1 MANVAYGSLPFKEQI
16 EFFRRKANVPTNSY
30 ADIYNNEHDYAFV
43 VAGANRN
50 ALLNDFR
57 AAIDKAI
64 NQGSTLEEFRKD
76 FAEIVEKHGWSYNG
90 GFNWRTRIIYETNLN
105 SSYQAGRY
113 QQLRDAKF
121 PYMEYLH
128 SDYVEHP
135 RELHESWDHLVLDF
149 NDPWWNTHFPP
160 NGYGCQ
166 CRVRGRTK
174 GDLKR
179 MGKDGPD
186 TAPSI
191 NWVDRVIG
199 ENSSNPRIVRVP
211 EGIDPSFEHI
221 PGKSRL
227 EHFVPEPL
235 DDALVTA
242 AESPGVPNQRA
253 FGELSAPRLVNID
266 RLITQKLT
274 DDDYVNLFLN
284 EFGANLT
291 NPVVFRDVTGEP
303 LVISKSLFTVKKTG
317 KTKVTKLGREKYLL
331 LLADALKEP
340 DEIWTRL
347 EWIAALQKS
356 VVRRRYIARYLID
369 GELKPML
376 SVFEV
381 GDDGWIGVTAFAAER
396 ENYLESLRIG
406 VNVYQRK

>member
-1 MANVAYGSLPFKEQI
+1 MANLSFGSLPFKEQI
-16 EFFRRKANVPTNSY
+16 EFFRRKANVPTNGY
-30 ADIYNNEHDYAFV
+30 ADIYNSEHDYAFV

-57 AAIDKAI
+57 VAIDKAI
-64 NQGSTLEEFRKD
+64 SQGTTLEEFRKD

-135 RELHESWDHLVLDF
+135 RELHQSWDHLVLNF

-179 MGKDGPD
+179 MGKNQPD
-186 TAPSI
+186 KAPTI

-199 ENSSNPRIVRVP
+199 ENSGNPRIVRVP
-211 EGIDPSFEHI
+211 EGVDPSFEHI
-221 PGKSRL
+221 PGQSRL
-227 EHFVPEPL
+227 DNFVPNPL
-235 DDALVTA
+235 DTDPTLKRGLPSSKATDEWPAIREV
-242 AESPGVPNQRA
+242 SKN
-253 FGELSAPRLVNID
+253 RLLEKGLTEEDYANI
-266 RLITQKLT
+266 
-274 DDDYVNLFLN
+274 FLN
-284 EFGANLT
+284 EFGATLT
-291 NPVVFRDVTGEP
+291 KPAIFKDVAGDA
-303 LVISKSLFTVKKTG
+303 LVIGKQLFTVSKTG
-317 KTKVTKLGREKYLL
+317 ELKVTKRGREQFLL
-331 LLADALKEP
+331 LLADSLKLP
-340 DEIWTRL
+340 DEIWTRM
-347 EWIAALQKS
+347 EYFDHLQKS
-356 VVRRRYIARYLID
+356 VVRRRYISRFMID
-369 GELKPML
+369 GEVKPML
-376 SVFEV
+376 AVFEV
-381 GDDGWIGVTAFAAER
+381 GDDGWLGVTTFAPD
-396 ENYLESLRIG
+396 NPDYLEQLRVG
-406 VNVYQRK
+406 VRVFKRT

>member
-16 EFFRRKANVPTNSY
+16 EFFRRKINIPTNSY

-64 NQGSTLEEFRKD
+64 SQGTTLEEFRKD

-90 GFNWRTRIIYETNLN
+90 SFNWRSRVIYETNLN

-121 PYMEYLH
+121 PYLEYLH

-135 RELHESWDHLVLDF
+135 RELHESWNHLVLNF
-149 NDPWWNTHFPP
+149 NDPWWDSHFPP

-179 MGKDGPD
+179 MGKDAPD
-186 TAPSI
+186 TAPTI

-199 ENSSNPRIVRVP
+199 ENSDDPRIVRVP

-221 PGKSRL
+221 PGQTRL
-227 EHFVPEPL
+227 DTFVPNPL
-235 DDALVTA
+235 DSDPTLKL
-242 AESPGVPNQRA
+242 GVPSVKAVDEWPSIREVSKN
-253 FGELSAPRLVNID
+253 RL
-266 RLITQKLT
+266 LEKGLT
-274 DDDYVNLFLN
+274 EEDYATIFLN
-284 EFGANLT
+284 QFGATLT
-291 NPVVFRDVTGEP
+291 NPAIFRDVAGEA
-303 LVISKSLFTVKKTG
+303 LVIGKQLFTVSKTG
-317 KTKVTKLGREKYLL
+317 ELKVTKRGHEQFLL
-331 LLADALKEP
+331 LLADSLKLP
-340 DEIWTRL
+340 DEIWTRM
-347 EWIAALQKS
+347 EYFDHLQKS
-356 VVRRRYIARYLID
+356 VVRRRYISRVRID
-369 GELKPML
+369 GEDKPML
-376 SVFEV
+376 AIFEV
-381 GDDGWIGVTAFAAER
+381 GDDGWLGVTTFAPD
-396 ENYLESLRIG
+396 NPDYLEQLRVGIR
-406 VNVYQRK
+406 VFKRQ

>member
-1 MANVAYGSLPFKEQI
+1 MTNITYGSLPFKEQI

-57 AAIDKAI
+57 AAVDKAI
-64 NQGSTLEEFRKD
+64 SEGTTLDEFRQD

-90 GFNWRTRIIYETNLN
+90 SFNWRTRIIYETNLN

-121 PYMEYLH
+121 PYLEYLH

-135 RELHESWDHLVLDF
+135 RELHESWNHLVLDF

-179 MGKDGPD
+179 MGKNGPD
-186 TAPSI
+186 TAPVI

-199 ENSSNPRIVRVP
+199 ENSGNPRIVRVP

-221 PGKSRL
+221 PGQSRL
-227 EHFVPEPL
+227 DNFVPNPL
-235 DDALVTA
+235 DTDPTLKRGLPSSKATDEWPAIREV
-242 AESPGVPNQRA
+242 SKN
-253 FGELSAPRLVNID
+253 RLLEKGLTEEDYANI
-266 RLITQKLT
+266 
-274 DDDYVNLFLN
+274 FLN
-284 EFGANLT
+284 EFGATLT
-291 NPVVFRDVTGEP
+291 KPAIFKDVAGDA
-303 LVISKSLFTVKKTG
+303 LAIGKQLFTVSKTG
-317 KTKVTKLGREKYLL
+317 ELKVTKRGREQFLL
-331 LLADALKEP
+331 LLADSLKLP
-340 DEIWTRL
+340 DEIWIRM
-347 EWIAALQKS
+347 EYFDHLQKS
-356 VVRRRYIARYLID
+356 VVRRCYISRFMID
-369 GELKPML
+369 GEIKPML
-376 SVFEV
+376 AVFEV
-381 GDDGWIGVTAFAAER
+381 GDDGWLGVTTFSPDNPE
-396 ENYLESLRIG
+396 YLEQLRVGIR
-406 VNVYQRK
+406 VFKRA

>member
-64 NQGSTLEEFRKD
+64 SQGTTLDEFRQD
-76 FAEIVEKHGWSYNG
+76 FAEIVERHGWSYNG
-90 GFNWRTRIIYETNLN
+90 SFNWRSRIIYETNLN

-135 RELHESWDHLVLDF
+135 RELHQSWNHLVLNF
-149 NDPWWNTHFPP
+149 NDPWWDSHFPP

-186 TAPSI
+186 AAPTI

-199 ENSSNPRIVRVP
+199 ENSGNPRIVRVP

-221 PGKSRL
+221 PGQSRL
-227 EHFVPEPL
+227 DTFVPNPL
-235 DDALVTA
+235 DSDPTLKR
-242 AESPGVPNQRA
+242 GVPSVRA
-253 FGELSAPRLVNID
+253 TDEWPSIREVSKNRLLEKGLTEEDYANI
-266 RLITQKLT
+266 
-274 DDDYVNLFLN
+274 FLN
-284 EFGANLT
+284 EFGATLT
-291 NPVVFRDVTGEP
+291 NPAIFKDVAGEA
-303 LVISKSLFTVKKTG
+303 LVIGKQLFTVSKTG
-317 KTKVTKLGREKYLL
+317 ELKVTKRGREQFLL
-331 LLADALKEP
+331 LLADSLKLP
-340 DEIWTRL
+340 DEIWTRM
-347 EWIAALQKS
+347 EYFDHLQKS
-356 VVRRRYIARYLID
+356 VVRRRYISRFMID
-369 GELKPML
+369 GEIKPML
-376 SVFEV
+376 AVFEV
-381 GDDGWIGVTAFAAER
+381 GDDGWLGVTTFAPD
-396 ENYLESLRIG
+396 NPDYLEQLRVGIR
-406 VNVYQRK
+406 VFKRK

>member
-16 EFFRRKANVPTNSY
+16 EFFRRKINIPTNSY

-50 ALLNDFR
+50 ALLNDFH

-64 NQGSTLEEFRKD
+64 SQGTTLDEFRQD

-90 GFNWRTRIIYETNLN
+90 SFNWRSRVIYETNLN

-113 QQLRDAKF
+113 QQLRDAQF

-135 RELHESWDHLVLDF
+135 RELHQSWNHLVLNF
-149 NDPWWNTHFPP
+149 NDPWWDSHFPP

-186 TAPSI
+186 TAPTI

-199 ENSSNPRIVRVP
+199 ENSDNPRIVRVP

-221 PGKSRL
+221 PGQTRL
-227 EHFVPEPL
+227 DTFVPNPL
-235 DDALVTA
+235 DSDPTLKL
-242 AESPGVPNQRA
+242 GVPSVKAVDEWPSIREVSKN
-253 FGELSAPRLVNID
+253 RL
-266 RLITQKLT
+266 LEKGLT
-274 DDDYVNLFLN
+274 EEDYATIFLN
-284 EFGANLT
+284 QFGATLT
-291 NPVVFRDVTGEP
+291 NPAIFRDVAGEA
-303 LVISKSLFTVKKTG
+303 LVIGKQLFTVSKTG
-317 KTKVTKLGREKYLL
+317 ELKVTKRGHEQFLL
-331 LLADALKEP
+331 LLADSLKLP
-340 DEIWTRL
+340 DEIWTRM
-347 EWIAALQKS
+347 EYFDHLQKS
-356 VVRRRYIARYLID
+356 VVRRRYISRVRID
-369 GELKPML
+369 GEDKPML
-376 SVFEV
+376 AIFEV
-381 GDDGWIGVTAFAAER
+381 GDDGWLGVTTFAPD
-396 ENYLESLRIG
+396 NPYYLEQLRVGIR
-406 VNVYQRK
+406 VFKRQ

>member
-16 EFFRRKANVPTNSY
+16 EFFRRKINIPTNSY

-64 NQGSTLEEFRKD
+64 SQGTTLDEFRQD

-90 GFNWRTRIIYETNLN
+90 SFNWRSRVIYETNLN

-121 PYMEYLH
+121 PYLEYLH

-135 RELHESWDHLVLDF
+135 RELHESWNHLVLNF
-149 NDPWWNTHFPP
+149 NDPWWDSHFPP

-186 TAPSI
+186 AAPTI

-199 ENSSNPRIVRVP
+199 ENSDNPRIVRVP

-221 PGKSRL
+221 PGQTRL
-227 EHFVPEPL
+227 DTFVPNPL
-235 DDALVTA
+235 DSDPTLKL
-242 AESPGVPNQRA
+242 GVPSVKAVDEWPSIREVSKN
-253 FGELSAPRLVNID
+253 RL
-266 RLITQKLT
+266 LEKGLT
-274 DDDYVNLFLN
+274 EEDYATIFLN
-284 EFGANLT
+284 QFGATLT
-291 NPVVFRDVTGEP
+291 NPAIFRDVAGEA
-303 LVISKSLFTVKKTG
+303 LVIGKQLFTVSKTG
-317 KTKVTKLGREKYLL
+317 ELKVTKRGHEQFLL
-331 LLADALKEP
+331 LLADSLKLP
-340 DEIWTRL
+340 DEIWTRM
-347 EWIAALQKS
+347 EYFDHLQKS
-356 VVRRRYIARYLID
+356 VVRRRYISRIRID
-369 GELKPML
+369 GEDKPML
-376 SVFEV
+376 AIFEV
-381 GDDGWIGVTAFAAER
+381 GDDGWLGVTTFAPD
-396 ENYLESLRIG
+396 NPDYLEQLRVGIR
-406 VNVYQRK
+406 VFKRK

>member
-1 MANVAYGSLPFKEQI
+1 MVNVAYGSLPFKEQI

-30 ADIYNNEHDYAFV
+30 VDIYNNEHDYAFV

-64 NQGSTLEEFRKD
+64 SQGTTLEEFRKD

-90 GFNWRTRIIYETNLN
+90 SFSWRTRIIYETNLN

-121 PYMEYLH
+121 PYLEYLH

-135 RELHESWDHLVLDF
+135 RELHQSWDHLVLNF

-199 ENSSNPRIVRVP
+199 ENSGNPRTVRVP

-221 PGKSRL
+221 PGQSRL
-227 EHFVPEPL
+227 DTFVPNPL
-235 DDALVTA
+235 DSDPTLKR
-242 AESPGVPNQRA
+242 GVPSVRA
-253 FGELSAPRLVNID
+253 ADEWPSIREVSKKRLLEKGLTEEDYANI
-266 RLITQKLT
+266 
-274 DDDYVNLFLN
+274 FLN
-284 EFGANLT
+284 EFGATLT
-291 NPVVFRDVTGEP
+291 NSAIFNDVTDEA
-303 LVISKSLFTVKKTG
+303 LVIGKQLFTVSKTG
-317 KTKVTKLGREKYLL
+317 ELKVTKRGREQFLL
-331 LLADALKEP
+331 LLADSLKLP
-340 DEIWTRL
+340 DEIWTRM
-347 EWIAALQKS
+347 EYFDHLQKS
-356 VVRRRYIARYLID
+356 VVRRRYISRFMID
-369 GELKPML
+369 GEVKPML
-376 SVFEV
+376 AVFEV
-381 GDDGWIGVTAFAAER
+381 GDDGWLGVTTFAPD
-396 ENYLESLRIG
+396 NPDYLEQLRVGIR
-406 VNVYQRK
+406 VFKRK

>member
-1 MANVAYGSLPFKEQI
+1 MVNVAYGSLPFKEQI

-30 ADIYNNEHDYAFV
+30 VDIYNNEHDYAFV

-64 NQGSTLEEFRKD
+64 SQGTTLDEFRKD
-76 FAEIVEKHGWSYNG
+76 FAEIVERHGWSYNG

-135 RELHESWDHLVLDF
+135 RELHQSWDHLVLDF

-179 MGKDGPD
+179 MGKNQPD
-186 TAPSI
+186 KAPTI

-199 ENSSNPRIVRVP
+199 ENSGNPRIARVP

-221 PGKSRL
+221 PGQSRL
-227 EHFVPEPL
+227 DNFVPNPL
-235 DDALVTA
+235 DTDPTLKRGLPSSKATDEWPAIREV
-242 AESPGVPNQRA
+242 SKN
-253 FGELSAPRLVNID
+253 RLLEKGLTEEDYANI
-266 RLITQKLT
+266 
-274 DDDYVNLFLN
+274 FLN
-284 EFGANLT
+284 EFGATLT
-291 NPVVFRDVTGEP
+291 KPAIFKDVAGDA
-303 LVISKSLFTVKKTG
+303 LVIGKQLFTVSKTG
-317 KTKVTKLGREKYLL
+317 ELKVTKRGREQFLL
-331 LLADALKEP
+331 LLADSLKLP
-340 DEIWTRL
+340 DEIWTRM
-347 EWIAALQKS
+347 EYFDHLQKS
-356 VVRRRYIARYLID
+356 VVRRRYISRFMID
-369 GELKPML
+369 GEVKPML
-376 SVFEV
+376 AVFEV
-381 GDDGWIGVTAFAAER
+381 GDDGWLGVTTFAPD
-396 ENYLESLRIG
+396 NPDYLEQLRVG
-406 VNVYQRK
+406 VRVFKRT

>member
-16 EFFRRKANVPTNSY
+16 EFFRRKINIPTNSY

-64 NQGSTLEEFRKD
+64 SQGTTLEEFRKD

-90 GFNWRTRIIYETNLN
+90 SFNWRSRVIYETNLN

-121 PYMEYLH
+121 PYLEYLH

-135 RELHESWDHLVLDF
+135 RELHESWNHLVLNF
-149 NDPWWNTHFPP
+149 NDPWWDSHFPP

-186 TAPSI
+186 TAPTI

-199 ENSSNPRIVRVP
+199 ENSDDPRIVRVP

-221 PGKSRL
+221 PGQTRL
-227 EHFVPEPL
+227 DTFVPNPL
-235 DDALVTA
+235 DSDPTLKL
-242 AESPGVPNQRA
+242 GVPSVKAVDEWPSIREVSKN
-253 FGELSAPRLVNID
+253 RL
-266 RLITQKLT
+266 LEKGLT
-274 DDDYVNLFLN
+274 EEDYATIFLN
-284 EFGANLT
+284 QFGATLT
-291 NPVVFRDVTGEP
+291 NPAIFRDVAGEA
-303 LVISKSLFTVKKTG
+303 LVIGKQLFTVSKTG
-317 KTKVTKLGREKYLL
+317 ELKVTKRGHEQFLL
-331 LLADALKEP
+331 LLADSLKLP
-340 DEIWTRL
+340 DEIWTRM
-347 EWIAALQKS
+347 EYFDHLQKS
-356 VVRRRYIARYLID
+356 VVRRRYISRVRID
-369 GELKPML
+369 GEDKPML
-376 SVFEV
+376 AIFEV
-381 GDDGWIGVTAFAAER
+381 GDDGWLGVTTFAPD
-396 ENYLESLRIG
+396 NPDYLEQLRVGIR
-406 VNVYQRK
+406 VFKRQ

>member
-1 MANVAYGSLPFKEQI
+1 MDNVAYGSLPFKEQI
-16 EFFRRKANVPTNSY
+16 EFFRRKANVPTNGY
-30 ADIYNNEHDYAFV
+30 ADIYNSEHDYAFV

-64 NQGSTLEEFRKD
+64 SQGTTLDGFRKD

-90 GFNWRTRIIYETNLN
+90 SFNWRTRIIYETNLN

-135 RELHESWDHLVLDF
+135 RELHQSWDHLVLDF

-191 NWVDRVIG
+191 NWVDKVIG
-199 ENSSNPRIVRVP
+199 VNSDNPRIVRVP

-221 PGKSRL
+221 PGQSRL
-227 EHFVPEPL
+227 DNFVPNPL
-235 DDALVTA
+235 DTDPTLKRGLPSSKATDEWPAIREV
-242 AESPGVPNQRA
+242 SKN
-253 FGELSAPRLVNID
+253 RLLEKVLTEEDYANI
-266 RLITQKLT
+266 
-274 DDDYVNLFLN
+274 FLN
-284 EFGANLT
+284 EFGATLT
-291 NPVVFRDVTGEP
+291 KPAIFKDVAGDA
-303 LVISKSLFTVKKTG
+303 LVIGKQLFTVSKTG
-317 KTKVTKLGREKYLL
+317 ELKVTKRGREQFLL
-331 LLADALKEP
+331 LLADSLKLP
-340 DEIWTRL
+340 DEIWTRM
-347 EWIAALQKS
+347 EYFDHLQKS
-356 VVRRRYIARYLID
+356 VVRRRYISRFMID
-369 GELKPML
+369 GEVKPML
-376 SVFEV
+376 AVFEV
-381 GDDGWIGVTAFAAER
+381 GDDGWLGVTTFAPD
-396 ENYLESLRIG
+396 NPDYLEQLRVG
-406 VNVYQRK
+406 VRVFNRT

>member
-16 EFFRRKANVPTNSY
+16 EFFRRKINIPTNSY

-64 NQGSTLEEFRKD
+64 SQGTTLDEFRQD

-90 GFNWRTRIIYETNLN
+90 SFNWRSRVIYETNLN

-113 QQLRDAKF
+113 QQLRDAQF

-135 RELHESWDHLVLDF
+135 RELHQSWNHLVLNF
-149 NDPWWNTHFPP
+149 NDPWWDSHFPP

-186 TAPSI
+186 TAPTI
-191 NWVDRVIG
+191 NWVDRAIG
-199 ENSSNPRIVRVP
+199 ENSDNPRIVRVP

-221 PGKSRL
+221 PGQTRL
-227 EHFVPEPL
+227 DTFVPNPL
-235 DDALVTA
+235 DSDPTLKL
-242 AESPGVPNQRA
+242 GVPSVKAVDEWPSIREVSKN
-253 FGELSAPRLVNID
+253 RL
-266 RLITQKLT
+266 LEKGLT
-274 DDDYVNLFLN
+274 EEDYATIFLN
-284 EFGANLT
+284 QFGATLT
-291 NPVVFRDVTGEP
+291 NPAIFRDVAGEA
-303 LVISKSLFTVKKTG
+303 LVIGKQLFTVSKTG
-317 KTKVTKLGREKYLL
+317 ELKVTKRGHEQFLL
-331 LLADALKEP
+331 LLADSLKLP
-340 DEIWTRL
+340 DEIWTRM
-347 EWIAALQKS
+347 EYFDHLQKS
-356 VVRRRYIARYLID
+356 VVRRRYISRIRID
-369 GELKPML
+369 GEDKPML
-376 SVFEV
+376 AIFEV
-381 GDDGWIGVTAFAAER
+381 GDDGWLGVTTFAPD
-396 ENYLESLRIG
+396 NPDYLEQLRVGIR
-406 VNVYQRK
+406 VFKRQ

>member
-16 EFFRRKANVPTNSY
+16 EFFRRKANVPTNGY
-30 ADIYNNEHDYAFV
+30 ADIYNSEHDYAFV

-57 AAIDKAI
+57 AAINKAI
-64 NQGSTLEEFRKD
+64 SQGSTLEEFRKD

-90 GFNWRTRIIYETNLN
+90 SFNWRTRIIYETNLN
-105 SSYQAGRY
+105 STYQAGRY

-128 SDYVEHP
+128 SNYVEHP
-135 RELHESWDHLVLDF
+135 RELHQSWDHLVLDF

-191 NWVDRVIG
+191 NWVDKVIG
-199 ENSSNPRIVRVP
+199 ENSDNPRIVRVP

-221 PGKSRL
+221 PGQSRL
-227 EHFVPEPL
+227 DNFVPNPL
-235 DDALVTA
+235 DTDPTLKRGLPSSKATDEWPAIREV
-242 AESPGVPNQRA
+242 SKN
-253 FGELSAPRLVNID
+253 RLLEKGLTEEDYANI
-266 RLITQKLT
+266 
-274 DDDYVNLFLN
+274 FLN
-284 EFGANLT
+284 EFGATLN
-291 NPVVFRDVTGEP
+291 NPTIFKDVAGEA
-303 LVISKSLFTVKKTG
+303 LVIGKQLFTVSKTG
-317 KTKVTKLGREKYLL
+317 ELKVTKRGREQFLL
-331 LLADALKEP
+331 LLADSLKLP
-340 DEIWTRL
+340 DEIWTRM
-347 EWIAALQKS
+347 EYFDHLQKS
-356 VVRRRYIARYLID
+356 VVRRRYISRFMID
-369 GELKPML
+369 GEIKPML
-376 SVFEV
+376 AVFEV
-381 GDDGWIGVTAFAAER
+381 GDDGWLGVTTFAPDTPE
-396 ENYLESLRIG
+396 YLEQLRVG
-406 VNVYQRK
+406 VRVFKRT

>member
-30 ADIYNNEHDYAFV
+30 ADIYNDEHDYAFV

-64 NQGSTLEEFRKD
+64 SQGTTLDEFRKD
-76 FAEIVEKHGWSYNG
+76 FAEIVERHGWSYNG
-90 GFNWRTRIIYETNLN
+90 GFNWRSRVIYETNLN

-113 QQLRDAKF
+113 QQLRDAQF

-135 RELHESWDHLVLDF
+135 RELHQSWNHLVLNF
-149 NDPWWNTHFPP
+149 NDPWWDSHFPP

-186 TAPSI
+186 TAPTI
-191 NWVDRVIG
+191 NWVDRAIG
-199 ENSSNPRIVRVP
+199 ENSDNPRIVRVP

-221 PGKSRL
+221 PGQTRL
-227 EHFVPEPL
+227 DTFVPNPL
-235 DDALVTA
+235 DSDPTLKL
-242 AESPGVPNQRA
+242 GVPSVKAVDEWPSIREVSKN
-253 FGELSAPRLVNID
+253 RL
-266 RLITQKLT
+266 LEKGLT
-274 DDDYVNLFLN
+274 EEDYATIFLN
-284 EFGANLT
+284 QFGATLT
-291 NPVVFRDVTGEP
+291 NPAIFRDVAGEA
-303 LVISKSLFTVKKTG
+303 LVIGKQLFTVSKTG
-317 KTKVTKLGREKYLL
+317 ELKVTKRGHEQFLL
-331 LLADALKEP
+331 LLADSLKLP
-340 DEIWTRL
+340 DEIWTRM
-347 EWIAALQKS
+347 EYFDHLQKS
-356 VVRRRYIARYLID
+356 VVRRRYISRIRID
-369 GELKPML
+369 GEDKPML
-376 SVFEV
+376 AIFEV
-381 GDDGWIGVTAFAAER
+381 GDDGWLGVTTFAPD
-396 ENYLESLRIG
+396 NPDYLEQLRVGIR
-406 VNVYQRK
+406 VFKRQ

>member
-16 EFFRRKANVPTNSY
+16 EFFRRKANVPTKSY
-30 ADIYNNEHDYAFV
+30 ADIYNSEHDYAFV

-64 NQGSTLEEFRKD
+64 SQGTTLEEFRKN

-90 GFNWRTRIIYETNLN
+90 SFNWRSRVIYETNLN

-135 RELHESWDHLVLDF
+135 RELHQSWNHLVLNF
-149 NDPWWNTHFPP
+149 NDPWWDSHFPP

-186 TAPSI
+186 AAPTI

-199 ENSSNPRIVRVP
+199 ENSGDPRIVRVP

-221 PGKSRL
+221 PGQTRL
-227 EHFVPEPL
+227 DTFVPNPL
-235 DDALVTA
+235 DSDPTLKL
-242 AESPGVPNQRA
+242 GVPSVKAVDEWPSIREVSKN
-253 FGELSAPRLVNID
+253 RL
-266 RLITQKLT
+266 LEKGLT
-274 DDDYVNLFLN
+274 EEDYATIFLN
-284 EFGANLT
+284 QFGATLT
-291 NPVVFRDVTGEP
+291 NPAIFRNVAGEA
-303 LVISKSLFTVKKTG
+303 LVIGKQLFTVSKTG
-317 KTKVTKLGREKYLL
+317 ELKVTKRGHEQFLL
-331 LLADALKEP
+331 LLADSLKLP
-340 DEIWTRL
+340 DEIWTRM
-347 EWIAALQKS
+347 EYFDHLQKS
-356 VVRRRYIARYLID
+356 VVRRRYISRIRID
-369 GELKPML
+369 GEDKPML
-376 SVFEV
+376 AIFEV
-381 GDDGWIGVTAFAAER
+381 GDDGWLGVTTFAPD
-396 ENYLESLRIG
+396 NPDYLEQLRVGIR
-406 VNVYQRK
+406 VFKRQ

>member
-1 MANVAYGSLPFKEQI
+1 MVNVAYGSLPFKEQI

-30 ADIYNNEHDYAFV
+30 VDIYNNEHDYAFV

-64 NQGSTLEEFRKD
+64 SQGTTLDEFRKD
-76 FAEIVEKHGWSYNG
+76 FAEIVERHGWSYNG

-113 QQLRDAKF
+113 QQLRDSKF
-121 PYMEYLH
+121 PYLEYLH

-135 RELHESWDHLVLDF
+135 RELHQSWDHLVLDF

-179 MGKDGPD
+179 MGKNQPD
-186 TAPSI
+186 KAPTI

-199 ENSSNPRIVRVP
+199 ENSGNPRIVRLP

-221 PGKSRL
+221 PGQSRL
-227 EHFVPEPL
+227 DNFVPNPL
-235 DDALVTA
+235 DTDPTLKRGLPSSKATDEWPAIREV
-242 AESPGVPNQRA
+242 SKN
-253 FGELSAPRLVNID
+253 RLLEKGLTEEDYANI
-266 RLITQKLT
+266 
-274 DDDYVNLFLN
+274 FLN
-284 EFGANLT
+284 EFGATLT
-291 NPVVFRDVTGEP
+291 NPAIFKDVAGDA
-303 LVISKSLFTVKKTG
+303 LVIGKQLFTVSKTG
-317 KTKVTKLGREKYLL
+317 ELKVTKRGREQFLL
-331 LLADALKEP
+331 LLADSLKLP
-340 DEIWTRL
+340 DEIWTRM
-347 EWIAALQKS
+347 EYFDHLQKS
-356 VVRRRYIARYLID
+356 VVRRRYISRFMID
-369 GELKPML
+369 GEVKPML
-376 SVFEV
+376 AVFEV
-381 GDDGWIGVTAFAAER
+381 GDDGWLGVTTFAPDNPE
-396 ENYLESLRIG
+396 YLEQLRVG
-406 VNVYQRK
+406 VRVFKR

>member
-1 MANVAYGSLPFKEQI
+1 MDNVAYGSLPFKEQI
-16 EFFRRKANVPTNSY
+16 EFFRRKANVPTNGY
-30 ADIYNNEHDYAFV
+30 ADIYNSEHDYAFV

-64 NQGSTLEEFRKD
+64 SQGTTLDGFRKD

-90 GFNWRTRIIYETNLN
+90 SFNWRTRIIYETNLN

-135 RELHESWDHLVLDF
+135 RELHQSWDHLVLDF

-191 NWVDRVIG
+191 NWVDKVIG
-199 ENSSNPRIVRVP
+199 VNSDNPRIVRVP

-221 PGKSRL
+221 PGQSRL
-227 EHFVPEPL
+227 DNFVPNPL
-235 DDALVTA
+235 DTDPTLKRGLPSSKATDEWPAIREV
-242 AESPGVPNQRA
+242 SKN
-253 FGELSAPRLVNID
+253 RLLEKVLTEEDYANI
-266 RLITQKLT
+266 
-274 DDDYVNLFLN
+274 FLN
-284 EFGANLT
+284 EFGATLT
-291 NPVVFRDVTGEP
+291 KPAIFKDVAGDA
-303 LVISKSLFTVKKTG
+303 LVIGKQLFTVSKTG
-317 KTKVTKLGREKYLL
+317 ELKVTKRGREQFLL
-331 LLADALKEP
+331 LLADSLKLP
-340 DEIWTRL
+340 DEIWTRM
-347 EWIAALQKS
+347 EYFDHLQKS
-356 VVRRRYIARYLID
+356 VVRRRYISRFMID
-369 GELKPML
+369 GEVKPML
-376 SVFEV
+376 AVFEV
-381 GDDGWIGVTAFAAER
+381 GDDGWLGVTTFSPDNPE
-396 ENYLESLRIG
+396 YLEQLRVG
-406 VNVYQRK
+406 VRVFKR

>member
-16 EFFRRKANVPTNSY
+16 EFFRRKINIPTNSY

-64 NQGSTLEEFRKD
+64 SQGTTLDEFRQD

-90 GFNWRTRIIYETNLN
+90 SFNWRSRVIYETNLN

-113 QQLRDAKF
+113 QQLRDAQF

-135 RELHESWDHLVLDF
+135 RELHQSWNHLVLNF
-149 NDPWWNTHFPP
+149 NDPWWDSHFPP

-186 TAPSI
+186 TAPTI
-191 NWVDRVIG
+191 NWVDRAIG
-199 ENSSNPRIVRVP
+199 ENSDNPRIVRVP

-221 PGKSRL
+221 PGQTRL
-227 EHFVPEPL
+227 DTFVPNPL
-235 DDALVTA
+235 DSDPTLKL
-242 AESPGVPNQRA
+242 GVPSVKAVDEWPSIREVSKN
-253 FGELSAPRLVNID
+253 RL
-266 RLITQKLT
+266 LEKGLT
-274 DDDYVNLFLN
+274 EEDYATIFLN
-284 EFGANLT
+284 QFGATLT
-291 NPVVFRDVTGEP
+291 NPAIFRDVAGEAI
-303 LVISKSLFTVKKTG
+303 VIGKQLFTVSKTG
-317 KTKVTKLGREKYLL
+317 ELKVTKRGHEQFLL
-331 LLADALKEP
+331 LLADSLKLP
-340 DEIWTRL
+340 DEIWTRM
-347 EWIAALQKS
+347 EYFDHLQKS
-356 VVRRRYIARYLID
+356 VVRRRYISRIRID
-369 GELKPML
+369 GEDKPML
-376 SVFEV
+376 AIFEV
-381 GDDGWIGVTAFAAER
+381 GDDGWLGVTTFAPD
-396 ENYLESLRIG
+396 NPDYLEQLRVGIR
-406 VNVYQRK
+406 VFKRQ

>member
-30 ADIYNNEHDYAFV
+30 ADIYNSEHDYAFV

-64 NQGSTLEEFRKD
+64 SQGTTLEEFRKD

-90 GFNWRTRIIYETNLN
+90 SFNWRSRVIYETNLN

-135 RELHESWDHLVLDF
+135 RELHQSWNHLVLNF
-149 NDPWWNTHFPP
+149 NDPWWDSHFPP

-166 CRVRGRTK
+166 CRVRGRTT

-179 MGKDGPD
+179 MGKNGPD
-186 TAPSI
+186 TAPTI
-191 NWVDRVIG
+191 NWIDRVIG
-199 ENSSNPRIVRVP
+199 ENSGDPRIVRVP

-221 PGKSRL
+221 PGQSRL
-227 EHFVPEPL
+227 DTFVPNPL
-235 DDALVTA
+235 DSVPTLKL
-242 AESPGVPNQRA
+242 GVPSVKADEWPSIREVSKN
-253 FGELSAPRLVNID
+253 RLLEKGLTEEDYANI
-266 RLITQKLT
+266 
-274 DDDYVNLFLN
+274 FLN
-284 EFGANLT
+284 EFGATLT
-291 NPVVFRDVTGEP
+291 NPAIFKDVAGEA
-303 LVISKSLFTVKKTG
+303 LVIGKQLFTVSKTG
-317 KTKVTKLGREKYLL
+317 ELKVTKRRREQFLL
-331 LLADALKEP
+331 LLADSLKLP
-340 DEIWTRL
+340 DEIWTRM
-347 EWIAALQKS
+347 EYFDHLQKS
-356 VVRRRYIARYLID
+356 VVRRRYISRFMID
-369 GELKPML
+369 GEVKPML
-376 SVFEV
+376 AVFEV
-381 GDDGWIGVTAFAAER
+381 GDDGWLGVTTFAPD
-396 ENYLESLRIG
+396 NPDYLEQLRVG
-406 VNVYQRK
+406 VRVFKRT

>member
-121 PYMEYLH
+121 PYLEYLH

-135 RELHESWDHLVLDF
+135 RELHQSWDHLVLDF

-166 CRVRGRTK
+166 CRVRGRTT

-179 MGKDGPD
+179 MGKDKPD
-186 TAPSI
+186 RAPLI
-191 NWVDRVIG
+191 HWQDKFIG
-199 ENSSNPRIVRVP
+199 ENSDNPRIVRVP

-221 PGKSRL
+221 PGQSRL
-227 EHFVPEPL
+227 DTFVPNPL
-235 DDALVTA
+235 DSDPTLKR
-242 AESPGVPNQRA
+242 GVPSIKA
-253 FGELSAPRLVNID
+253 
-266 RLITQKLT
+266 T
-274 DDDYVNLFLN
+274 DDWPSIREVSKNRILEKGLTEEDYANIFLN
-284 EFGANLT
+284 EFGATLT
-291 NPVVFRDVTGEP
+291 NPAIFKDVAGEA
-303 LVISKSLFTVKKTG
+303 LVIGKQLFTVNKTG
-317 KTKVTKLGREKYLL
+317 ELKVTKRGREQFLL
-331 LLADALKEP
+331 LLADSLKLP
-340 DEIWTRL
+340 DEIWTRM
-347 EWIAALQKS
+347 EYFDHLQKS
-356 VVRRRYIARYLID
+356 VVRRRYISRFMID
-369 GELKPML
+369 GEIKPML
-376 SVFEV
+376 AVFEV
-381 GDDGWIGVTAFAAER
+381 GDDGWLGVTTFAPDTPD
-396 ENYLESLRIG
+396 YLEQLRVG
-406 VNVYQRK
+406 VRVFKRK

>member
-16 EFFRRKANVPTNSY
+16 EFFRRKINIPTNSY

-64 NQGSTLEEFRKD
+64 SQGTTLEEFRKD

-90 GFNWRTRIIYETNLN
+90 SFNWRSRVIYETNLN

-135 RELHESWDHLVLDF
+135 RELHQSWNHLVLNF
-149 NDPWWNTHFPP
+149 NDPWWDSHFPP

-186 TAPSI
+186 TAPTI

-199 ENSSNPRIVRVP
+199 ENSDNPRIVRVP

-221 PGKSRL
+221 PGQTRL
-227 EHFVPEPL
+227 DTFVPNPL
-235 DDALVTA
+235 DSVPTLKL
-242 AESPGVPNQRA
+242 GVPSVKADEWPSIREVSKN
-253 FGELSAPRLVNID
+253 RLLEKGLTEEDYANI
-266 RLITQKLT
+266 
-274 DDDYVNLFLN
+274 FLN
-284 EFGANLT
+284 EFGATLT
-291 NPVVFRDVTGEP
+291 NPAIFKDVAGEA
-303 LVISKSLFTVKKTG
+303 LVIGKQLFTVSKTG
-317 KTKVTKLGREKYLL
+317 ELKVTKRRREQFLL
-331 LLADALKEP
+331 LLADSLKLP
-340 DEIWTRL
+340 DEIWTRM
-347 EWIAALQKS
+347 EYFDHLQKS
-356 VVRRRYIARYLID
+356 VVRRRYISRFMID
-369 GELKPML
+369 GEVKPML
-376 SVFEV
+376 AVFEV
-381 GDDGWIGVTAFAAER
+381 GDDGWLGVTTFAPD
-396 ENYLESLRIG
+396 NPDYLEQLRVG
-406 VNVYQRK
+406 VRVFKRT

>member
-64 NQGSTLEEFRKD
+64 SQGTTIEEFRTD
-76 FAEIVEKHGWSYNG
+76 FAEIVERHGWSYNG

-113 QQLRDAKF
+113 QQLKDAKF

-135 RELHESWDHLVLDF
+135 RELHESWDHLVLNF
-149 NDPWWNTHFPP
+149 NDSWWDTHFPP

-166 CRVRGRTK
+166 CRVRGRTT

-179 MGKDGPD
+179 MGKNQPD
-186 TAPSI
+186 KAPSI
-191 NWVDRVIG
+191 NWVDKVIG
-199 ENSSNPRIVRVP
+199 ENSGNPRIVRVP

-221 PGKSRL
+221 PGQSRL
-227 EHFVPEPL
+227 DNFVTNPL
-235 DDALVTA
+235 DTDPTLKRGLPSSKATDEWPAIRKV
-242 AESPGVPNQRA
+242 SKN
-253 FGELSAPRLVNID
+253 RLLEKGLTEEDYANI
-266 RLITQKLT
+266 
-274 DDDYVNLFLN
+274 FLN
-284 EFGANLT
+284 EFGATLT
-291 NPVVFRDVTGEP
+291 KPAIFKDVAGDA
-303 LVISKSLFTVKKTG
+303 LVIGKQLFTVSKTG
-317 KTKVTKLGREKYLL
+317 ELKVTKRGREQFLL
-331 LLADALKEP
+331 LLADSLKLP
-340 DEIWTRL
+340 DEIWTRM
-347 EWIAALQKS
+347 EYFDHLQKS
-356 VVRRRYIARYLID
+356 VVRRRYISRFMID
-369 GELKPML
+369 GEVKPML
-376 SVFEV
+376 AVFEV
-381 GDDGWIGVTAFAAER
+381 GDDGWLGVTTFSPDNPE
-396 ENYLESLRIG
+396 YLEQLRVG
-406 VNVYQRK
+406 VRVFKR

>member
-1 MANVAYGSLPFKEQI
+1 MVNVAYGSLPFKEQI

-30 ADIYNNEHDYAFV
+30 VDIYNNEHDYAFV

-64 NQGSTLEEFRKD
+64 SQGTTLDEFRKD
-76 FAEIVEKHGWSYNG
+76 FAEIVERHGWSYNG

-135 RELHESWDHLVLDF
+135 RELHQSWDHLVLDF

-179 MGKDGPD
+179 MGKNQPD
-186 TAPSI
+186 KAPTI

-199 ENSSNPRIVRVP
+199 ENSGNPRIVRLP

-221 PGKSRL
+221 PGQSRL
-227 EHFVPEPL
+227 DNFVPNPL
-235 DDALVTA
+235 DADPTLKR
-242 AESPGVPNQRA
+242 GVPSSKATDEWPAIR
-253 FGELSAPRLVNID
+253 EVSKTRLLEKGLTEEDYANI
-266 RLITQKLT
+266 
-274 DDDYVNLFLN
+274 FLN
-284 EFGANLT
+284 EFGATLT
-291 NPVVFRDVTGEP
+291 NPAIFKDVAGDA
-303 LVISKSLFTVKKTG
+303 LVIGKQLFTVSKTG
-317 KTKVTKLGREKYLL
+317 ELKVTKRDREQFLL
-331 LLADALKEP
+331 LLADSLKLP
-340 DEIWTRL
+340 DEIWTRM
-347 EWIAALQKS
+347 EYFDHLQKS
-356 VVRRRYIARYLID
+356 VVRRRYISRFMID
-369 GELKPML
+369 GEVKPML
-376 SVFEV
+376 AVFEV
-381 GDDGWIGVTAFAAER
+381 GDDGWLGVTTFAPDNPE
-396 ENYLESLRIG
+396 YLEQLRVG
-406 VNVYQRK
+406 VRVFKR

>member
-16 EFFRRKANVPTNSY
+16 EFFRRKINIPTNSY

-64 NQGSTLEEFRKD
+64 SQGTTLDEFRQD

-90 GFNWRTRIIYETNLN
+90 SFNWRSRVIYETNLN

-113 QQLRDAKF
+113 QQLRDAQF

-135 RELHESWDHLVLDF
+135 RELHQSWNHLVLNF
-149 NDPWWNTHFPP
+149 NDPWWDSHFPP

-186 TAPSI
+186 AAPTI

-199 ENSSNPRIVRVP
+199 ENSDNPRIVRVP

-221 PGKSRL
+221 PGQTRL
-227 EHFVPEPL
+227 DTFVPNPL
-235 DDALVTA
+235 DSDPTLKL
-242 AESPGVPNQRA
+242 GVPSVKAVDEWPSIREVSKN
-253 FGELSAPRLVNID
+253 RL
-266 RLITQKLT
+266 LEKGLT
-274 DDDYVNLFLN
+274 EEDYATIFLN
-284 EFGANLT
+284 QFGATLT
-291 NPVVFRDVTGEP
+291 NPAIFRDVAGEA
-303 LVISKSLFTVKKTG
+303 LVIGKQLFTVSKTG
-317 KTKVTKLGREKYLL
+317 ELKVTKRGHEQFLL
-331 LLADALKEP
+331 LLADSLKLP
-340 DEIWTRL
+340 DEIWTRM
-347 EWIAALQKS
+347 EYFDHLQKS
-356 VVRRRYIARYLID
+356 VVRRRYISRIRID
-369 GELKPML
+369 GEDKPML
-376 SVFEV
+376 AIFEV
-381 GDDGWIGVTAFAAER
+381 GDDGWLGVTTFAPD
-396 ENYLESLRIG
+396 NPYYLEQLRVGIR
-406 VNVYQRK
+406 VFKRQ

>member
-1 MANVAYGSLPFKEQI
+1 MVNVAYGSLPFKEQI

-30 ADIYNNEHDYAFV
+30 VDIYNNEHDYAFV

-57 AAIDKAI
+57 VAIDKAI
-64 NQGSTLEEFRKD
+64 SQGTTLEEFRKD

-90 GFNWRTRIIYETNLN
+90 SFNWRSRVIYETNLN

-135 RELHESWDHLVLDF
+135 RELHQSWDHLVLDF

-166 CRVRGRTK
+166 CRVRGRTA

-179 MGKDGPD
+179 MGKNGPD
-186 TAPSI
+186 TAPVI

-199 ENSSNPRIVRVP
+199 ENSGNPRIVRVP

-221 PGKSRL
+221 PGQSRL
-227 EHFVPEPL
+227 DTFVPNPL
-235 DDALVTA
+235 DSDPTLKR
-242 AESPGVPNQRA
+242 GVPSIKAVDDWPSIREVNKQRLLEKGLTEEDYA
-253 FGELSAPRLVNID
+253 NI
-266 RLITQKLT
+266 
-274 DDDYVNLFLN
+274 FLN
-284 EFGANLT
+284 EFGATLT
-291 NPVVFRDVTGEP
+291 NAAIFKDVAGEA
-303 LVISKSLFTVKKTG
+303 LVIGKQLFTVSKTG
-317 KTKVTKLGREKYLL
+317 ELKVTKRGREQFLL
-331 LLADALKEP
+331 LLADSLKLP
-340 DEIWTRL
+340 DEIWTRM
-347 EWIAALQKS
+347 EYFDHLQKS
-356 VVRRRYIARYLID
+356 VVRRRYISRFMID
-369 GELKPML
+369 GEIKPML
-376 SVFEV
+376 AVFEV
-381 GDDGWIGVTAFAAER
+381 GDDGWLGVTTFAPDNPE
-396 ENYLESLRIG
+396 YLEQLRVGIR
-406 VNVYQRK
+406 VFKRA

>member
-16 EFFRRKANVPTNSY
+16 EFFRRKANVPTNGY
-30 ADIYNNEHDYAFV
+30 ADIYNSEHDYAFV

-64 NQGSTLEEFRKD
+64 SQGTTLDGFRKD

-90 GFNWRTRIIYETNLN
+90 SFNWRTRIIYETNLN

-135 RELHESWDHLVLDF
+135 RELHQSWDHLVLDF

-191 NWVDRVIG
+191 NWVDKVIG
-199 ENSSNPRIVRVP
+199 ENSDNPRIVRVP

-221 PGKSRL
+221 PGQSRL
-227 EHFVPEPL
+227 DNFVPNPL
-235 DDALVTA
+235 DTDPTLKRGLPSSKATDEWPAIREV
-242 AESPGVPNQRA
+242 SKN
-253 FGELSAPRLVNID
+253 RLLEKGLTEEDYANI
-266 RLITQKLT
+266 
-274 DDDYVNLFLN
+274 FLN
-284 EFGANLT
+284 EFGATLT
-291 NPVVFRDVTGEP
+291 KPAIFKDVAGDA
-303 LVISKSLFTVKKTG
+303 LVIGKQLFTVSKTG
-317 KTKVTKLGREKYLL
+317 ELKVTKRGREQFLL
-331 LLADALKEP
+331 LLADSLKLP
-340 DEIWTRL
+340 DEIWTRM
-347 EWIAALQKS
+347 EYFDHLQKS
-356 VVRRRYIARYLID
+356 VVRRRYISRFMID
-369 GELKPML
+369 GEIKPML
-376 SVFEV
+376 AVFEV
-381 GDDGWIGVTAFAAER
+381 GDDGWLGVTTFAPD
-396 ENYLESLRIG
+396 NPDYLEQLRVG
-406 VNVYQRK
+406 VRVFKRT

>member
-16 EFFRRKANVPTNSY
+16 EFFRRKINIPTNSY

-64 NQGSTLEEFRKD
+64 SQGTTLEEFRKD

-90 GFNWRTRIIYETNLN
+90 SFSWRTRIIYETNLN

-121 PYMEYLH
+121 PYLEYLH

-135 RELHESWDHLVLDF
+135 RELHQSWDHLVLNF

-166 CRVRGRTK
+166 CRIRGRTK

-199 ENSSNPRIVRVP
+199 ENSGNPRIVRVP

-221 PGKSRL
+221 PGQSRL
-227 EHFVPEPL
+227 DNFVPNPL
-235 DDALVTA
+235 DTDPTLKRGLPSSKATDEWPAIREV
-242 AESPGVPNQRA
+242 SKN
-253 FGELSAPRLVNID
+253 RLLEKGLTEEDYANI
-266 RLITQKLT
+266 
-274 DDDYVNLFLN
+274 FLN
-284 EFGANLT
+284 EFGATLT
-291 NPVVFRDVTGEP
+291 KPAIFKDVAGEA
-303 LVISKSLFTVKKTG
+303 LVIGKQLFTVSKTG
-317 KTKVTKLGREKYLL
+317 ELKVTKRGREQFLL
-331 LLADALKEP
+331 LLADSLKLP
-340 DEIWTRL
+340 DEIWTRM
-347 EWIAALQKS
+347 EYFDHLQKS
-356 VVRRRYIARYLID
+356 VVRRRYISRFMID
-369 GELKPML
+369 GEIKPML
-376 SVFEV
+376 AVFEV
-381 GDDGWIGVTAFAAER
+381 GDDGWLGVTTFAPDNPE
-396 ENYLESLRIG
+396 YLEQLRVG
-406 VNVYQRK
+406 VRVFKRT

>member
-16 EFFRRKANVPTNSY
+16 EFFRRKINIPTNSY

-64 NQGSTLEEFRKD
+64 SQGTTLEEFRKD
-76 FAEIVEKHGWSYNG
+76 FSEIVEKHGWSYNG
-90 GFNWRTRIIYETNLN
+90 SFNWRSRVIYETNLN

-121 PYMEYLH
+121 PYLEYLH

-135 RELHESWDHLVLDF
+135 RELHESWNHLVLNF
-149 NDPWWNTHFPP
+149 NDPWWDSHFPP

-179 MGKDGPD
+179 MGKDGTD
-186 TAPSI
+186 TAPTI

-199 ENSSNPRIVRVP
+199 ENSDDPRIVRVP

-221 PGKSRL
+221 PGQTRL
-227 EHFVPEPL
+227 DTFVPNPL
-235 DDALVTA
+235 DSDPTLKL
-242 AESPGVPNQRA
+242 GVPSVKAVDEWPSIREVSKN
-253 FGELSAPRLVNID
+253 RL
-266 RLITQKLT
+266 LEKGLT
-274 DDDYVNLFLN
+274 EEDYATIFLN
-284 EFGANLT
+284 QFGATLT
-291 NPVVFRDVTGEP
+291 NPAIFRDVAGEA
-303 LVISKSLFTVKKTG
+303 LVIGKQLFTVSKTG
-317 KTKVTKLGREKYLL
+317 ELKVTKRGHEQFLL
-331 LLADALKEP
+331 LLADSLKLP
-340 DEIWTRL
+340 DEIWTRM
-347 EWIAALQKS
+347 EYFDHLQKS
-356 VVRRRYIARYLID
+356 VVRRRYISRVRID
-369 GELKPML
+369 GEDKPML
-376 SVFEV
+376 AIFEV
-381 GDDGWIGVTAFAAER
+381 GDDGWLGVTTFAPD
-396 ENYLESLRIG
+396 NPDYLEQLRVGIR
-406 VNVYQRK
+406 VFKRQ

>member
-1 MANVAYGSLPFKEQI
+1 MTNITYGSLPFKEQI

-64 NQGSTLEEFRKD
+64 SQGTTLEEFRTD
-76 FAEIVEKHGWSYNG
+76 FAEIVERHGWSYNG
-90 GFNWRTRIIYETNLN
+90 SFNWRTRIIYETNLN

-135 RELHESWDHLVLDF
+135 RELHQSWNHLVLNF

-186 TAPSI
+186 IAPPI
-191 NWVDRVIG
+191 NLIDKVIG
-199 ENSSNPRIVRVP
+199 ENSGNPRIVRVP

-221 PGKSRL
+221 PGQSRL
-227 EHFVPEPL
+227 DNFVQNPL
-235 DDALVTA
+235 DTDPTLKRGLPSSKATDEWPAIREV
-242 AESPGVPNQRA
+242 SKN
-253 FGELSAPRLVNID
+253 RLLEKGLTEEDYANI
-266 RLITQKLT
+266 
-274 DDDYVNLFLN
+274 FLN
-284 EFGANLT
+284 EFGATLT
-291 NPVVFRDVTGEP
+291 NPALFKDVAGDA
-303 LVISKSLFTVKKTG
+303 LVIGKQLFTVSKTG
-317 KTKVTKLGREKYLL
+317 ELKVTKRGREQFLL
-331 LLADALKEP
+331 LLADSLKLP
-340 DEIWTRL
+340 DEIWTRM
-347 EWIAALQKS
+347 EYFDHLQKS
-356 VVRRRYIARYLID
+356 VVRRRYISRFMID
-369 GELKPML
+369 GEVKPML
-376 SVFEV
+376 AVFEV
-381 GDDGWIGVTAFAAER
+381 GDDGWLGVTTFAPD
-396 ENYLESLRIG
+396 NPDYLEQLRVG
-406 VNVYQRK
+406 VRVFKRT

>member
-1 MANVAYGSLPFKEQI
+1 MTNITYGSLPFKEQI

-57 AAIDKAI
+57 AAVDKAI
-64 NQGSTLEEFRKD
+64 SEGTTLDEFRQD

-90 GFNWRTRIIYETNLN
+90 SFNWRTRIIYETNLN

-121 PYMEYLH
+121 PYMEYWH

-135 RELHESWDHLVLDF
+135 RELHQSWDHLVLDF

-179 MGKDGPD
+179 MGKNQPD
-186 TAPSI
+186 KAPTI

-199 ENSSNPRIVRVP
+199 ENSGNPRIVRVP

-221 PGKSRL
+221 PGQSRL
-227 EHFVPEPL
+227 DNFVPNPL
-235 DDALVTA
+235 DTDPTLKRGLPSSKATDEWPAIREV
-242 AESPGVPNQRA
+242 SKN
-253 FGELSAPRLVNID
+253 RLLEKGLTEEDYANI
-266 RLITQKLT
+266 
-274 DDDYVNLFLN
+274 FLN
-284 EFGANLT
+284 EFGATLT
-291 NPVVFRDVTGEP
+291 KPAIFKDVAGDA
-303 LVISKSLFTVKKTG
+303 LVIGKQLFTVSKTG
-317 KTKVTKLGREKYLL
+317 ELKVTKRGREQFLL
-331 LLADALKEP
+331 LLADSLKLP
-340 DEIWTRL
+340 DEIWTRM
-347 EWIAALQKS
+347 EYFDHLQKS
-356 VVRRRYIARYLID
+356 VVRRRYISRFMID
-369 GELKPML
+369 GEIKPML
-376 SVFEV
+376 AVFEV
-381 GDDGWIGVTAFAAER
+381 GDDGWLGVTTFAPDNPE
-396 ENYLESLRIG
+396 YLEQLRVGIR
-406 VNVYQRK
+406 VFKRA

>member
-16 EFFRRKANVPTNSY
+16 EFFRRKINIPTNSY

-64 NQGSTLEEFRKD
+64 SQGTTLEEFRKD

-90 GFNWRTRIIYETNLN
+90 SFNWRSRVIYETNLN

-121 PYMEYLH
+121 PYLEYLH

-135 RELHESWDHLVLDF
+135 RELHESWNHLVLNF
-149 NDPWWNTHFPP
+149 NDPWWDSHFPP

-166 CRVRGRTK
+166 CRVRGRTN

-186 TAPSI
+186 TAPTI

-199 ENSSNPRIVRVP
+199 ENSDDPRIVRVP

-221 PGKSRL
+221 PGQTRL
-227 EHFVPEPL
+227 DTFVPNPL
-235 DDALVTA
+235 DSDPTLKL
-242 AESPGVPNQRA
+242 GVPSVKAVDEWPSIREVSKN
-253 FGELSAPRLVNID
+253 RL
-266 RLITQKLT
+266 LEKGLT
-274 DDDYVNLFLN
+274 EEDYATIFLN
-284 EFGANLT
+284 QFGATLT
-291 NPVVFRDVTGEP
+291 NPAIFRDVAGEA
-303 LVISKSLFTVKKTG
+303 LVIGKQLFTVSKTG
-317 KTKVTKLGREKYLL
+317 ELKVTKRGHEQFLL
-331 LLADALKEP
+331 LLADSLKLP
-340 DEIWTRL
+340 DEIWTRM
-347 EWIAALQKS
+347 EYFDHLQKS
-356 VVRRRYIARYLID
+356 VVRRRYISRVRID
-369 GELKPML
+369 GEDKPML
-376 SVFEV
+376 AIFEV
-381 GDDGWIGVTAFAAER
+381 GDDGWLGVTTFAQD
-396 ENYLESLRIG
+396 NPDYLEQLRVGIR
-406 VNVYQRK
+406 VFKRQ

>member
-30 ADIYNNEHDYAFV
+30 ADIYNDEHDYAFV

-64 NQGSTLEEFRKD
+64 SQGTTLEEFRKD

-90 GFNWRTRIIYETNLN
+90 SFNWRSRVIYETNLN

-121 PYMEYLH
+121 PYLEYLH

-135 RELHESWDHLVLDF
+135 RELHESWNHLVLNF
-149 NDPWWNTHFPP
+149 NDPWWDSHFPP

-186 TAPSI
+186 TAPTI

-199 ENSSNPRIVRVP
+199 ENSDDPRIVRVP

-221 PGKSRL
+221 PGQTRL
-227 EHFVPEPL
+227 DTFVPNPL
-235 DDALVTA
+235 DSDPTLKL
-242 AESPGVPNQRA
+242 GVPSVKAVDEWPSIREVSKN
-253 FGELSAPRLVNID
+253 RL
-266 RLITQKLT
+266 LEKGLT
-274 DDDYVNLFLN
+274 EEDYATIFLN
-284 EFGANLT
+284 QFGATLT
-291 NPVVFRDVTGEP
+291 NPAIFRDVAGEA
-303 LVISKSLFTVKKTG
+303 LVIGKQLFTVSKTG
-317 KTKVTKLGREKYLL
+317 ELKVTKRGHEQFLL
-331 LLADALKEP
+331 LLADSLKLP
-340 DEIWTRL
+340 DEIWTRM
-347 EWIAALQKS
+347 EYFDHLQKS
-356 VVRRRYIARYLID
+356 VVRRRYISRVRID
-369 GELKPML
+369 GEDKPML
-376 SVFEV
+376 AIFEV
-381 GDDGWIGVTAFAAER
+381 GDDGWLGVTTFAPD
-396 ENYLESLRIG
+396 NPDYLEQLRVGIR
-406 VNVYQRK
+406 VFKRQ